1 MCRDCESEILMIL
14 LMVDLRVV
22 DISGFDVIS
31 DMDEWTAIR
40 LLVIVTLGGLSS
52 PTRSWS
58 CVSLHMHVS
67 DAYVCGISERNSF
80 KGGGGGWGM

>member
-40 LLVIVTLGGLSS
+40 LLVIVTLGGLLLRPYSYAEFYS
-52 PTRSWS
+52 
-58 CVSLHMHVS
+58 
-67 DAYVCGISERNSF
+67 
-80 KGGGGGWGM
+80 